1 MLGQD
6 YKDRYQGYY
15 TDELDRKRDLTA
27 IETMRHIRSLLGD
40 RTYRSI
46 VDVGAGQGGLV
57 GLLHEEGRAEGY
69 TALEISASGLEKIRH
84 RDLPNVTAVP
94 FDGYH
99 TDFPDKAFDLA
110 LSVHVLEHVEHERL
124 YLQELRRISQQA
136 IIEVPLELTANP
148 RKTMTV
154 MAPYGHIN
162 FYTRA
167 TAENL
172 LRTSGL
178 DIRTAIVNTLTPEMD
193 RYLSG
198 RVKGGIKN
206 RVRRAAL
213 RFSEGLATRRF
224 VYLYTA
230 LVDCG

>member
-6 YKDRYQGYY
+6 YKDRYEGYY

-27 IETMRHIRSLLGD
+27 IETMRHIRQLVGNK
-40 RTYRSI
+40 TYGAI
-46 VDVGAGQGGLV
+46 VDVGAGQGGLI
-57 GLLHEEGRAEGY
+57 GLLHQEGRARQY
-69 TALEISASGLEKIRH
+69 TALEISGSGIEKIQLRN
-84 RDLPNVTAVP
+84 LPGVKAVP

-99 TDFPDKAFDLA
+99 TDFPDKTFDLA
-110 LSVHVLEHVEHERL
+110 VSVHVVEHVEHERL
-124 YLQELRRISQQA
+124 YLQELRRISRQA
-136 IIEVPLELTANP
+136 IIEIPLELTANV
-148 RKTMTV
+148 RKVMSI

-178 DIRTAIVNTLTPEMD
+178 EISAAVVNTYTPELD

-198 RVKGGIKN
+198 RFKGELKN
-206 RVRRAAL
+206 RLRRTAL
-213 RFSEGLATRRF
+213 RLSESLATRQF

-230 LVDCG
+230 LVDCE